1 MKPIALKIAGL
12 HSFRE
17 EQEIPFDQLSELG
30 VFGIFGPTGSG
41 KSSILD
47 AMTLALYGTVVRAGR
62 RTQGILNHAEK
73 HVKVSFTFSLGQGRE
88 RRVYRVERRYA
99 RKDQLA
105 VNNTHSRLISVQDGQ
120 EEVLADKDREV
131 TEQITGLLGLK
142 EEDFTRAVVLPQG
155 KFAEFLNLG
164 GKERRE
170 MLQRLFSLEQ
180 YGNVL
185 INKVNDR
192 VKTAETSYIEVES
205 EQKGLGDASPAAVTQ
220 AQTVLATAKQA
231 EEQAVLAYKLAE
243 ERYAEAKE
251 VYNLQGEKARKQAEL
266 TAHRQREPEI
276 GQMAAA
282 LELAEKAERAAVV
295 LEEFLTSQTSEQT
308 AAAAKQQAVEQ
319 AARLAE
325 VSKQLSAAYNA
336 AREARLKREPELI
349 EQRTKL
355 EAARQLE
362 EQVTQLTEDVA
373 GLAAQQKQQQV
384 VAKMAG
390 ETLAQQAM
398 RSQHLVDRIKKLEQ
412 QVAGAS
418 ISAAQRTKVQECITG
433 AQVLMQNLA
442 AAEKIKQA
450 GVQRKQQCETAEAAA
465 KQAEEKRRQVELRLN
480 TLEAAEAKAAEAQLQ
495 AAAAQLDQLLAG
507 EKRAA
512 AVRLA
517 GELIDGKPCPVCGS
531 GHHPCPA
538 NTGTNDDYID
548 GNAHF
553 EQEIAAAKERIAL
566 LTQTL
571 AETGKAVAA
580 ERQNLA
586 EAGALAAA
594 LSQQAAT
601 AVTELDKVRAEYVE
615 ARDAANAVREQ
626 LIQALQAADET
637 VAGQMTADAV
647 LKHVRELA
655 EYISNQDTLVE
666 TLTKQLISHR
676 QEYDGCQTEI
686 NTLQQSV
693 QEAEAGLAAI
703 TARVSA
709 ANEHV
714 TAKQQELVV
723 ITQGIPASQLLARIA
738 QALETVRREEGL
750 AKERDEQAAE
760 ALAVAEQARTR
771 AETSWLEAV
780 GRRETI
786 QVRLD
791 AKLREEG
798 FTDVSAM
805 AAARLPAARQEEG
818 RRLLKT
824 YAETEQRLTAQ
835 CEQLLEALK
844 GRDVTEADWEQSKQL
859 LAQTEN
865 EKNMATRD
873 RVEADKECR
882 DLAVKHQRW
891 SELEAVRLTL
901 KERKDCLVALR
912 TLLRGNVFVE
922 FLAQEQMELV
932 ARQASDRLKQIT
944 QHRYAL
950 ELNSDGGFLIRDD
963 ANGGVK
969 RPVSTLS
976 GGETFQTALA
986 LSLALSA
993 QIQLKGKYP
1002 LEFFFLDE
1010 GFGSLDQHALDVAMS
1025 TLEKLHIERLTI
1037 GIISHVSELKQRMQH
1052 RLVVEPAEPAGRGSR
1067 VRVEEA

>member
-1 MKPIALKIAGL
+1 MKPIILKIAGL

-47 AMTLALYGTVVRAGR
+47 AMTLALYGAVVRAGR

-73 HVKVSFTFSLGQGRE
+73 HVKVSFAFSLGQGSE
-88 RRVYRVERRYA
+88 RRMYRVERRYV

-105 VNNTHSRLISVQDGQ
+105 VNNTHSRLIEVKDGQ

-205 EQKGLGDASPAAVTQ
+205 EQKGLGDASPAAVAN
-220 AQTVLATAKQA
+220 AQTALVIAAQA
-231 EEQAVLAYKLAE
+231 EEQAVQAYRLAE
-243 ERYAEAKE
+243 EQYAEAKT
-251 VYNLQGEKARKQAEL
+251 VYNLLGETARKQAEL
-266 TAHRQREPEI
+266 TAHRLREQEI
-276 GQMAAA
+276 KQVAVA
-282 LELAEKAERAAVV
+282 LQLAEKADRAGVV
-295 LEEFLTSQTSEQT
+295 LAEFVTSQDSEQT
-308 AAAAKQQAVEQ
+308 AVAFKQQTAEQ
-319 AARLAE
+319 AARLAA
-325 VSKQLSAAYNA
+325 VSKQLGVAYNA
-336 AREARLKREPELI
+336 AREVRLKREPELI
-349 EQRTKL
+349 EERLRL

-362 EQVTQLTEDVA
+362 EQLTQLTEGVA
-373 GLAAQQKQQQV
+373 VLTAQQQQQQI
-384 VAKMAG
+384 AATRAG
-390 ETLAQQAM
+390 GLLVQQVT
-398 RSQHLVDRIKKLEQ
+398 RSQQLSDSSQQLEQ
-412 QVAGAS
+412 QIAMAT
-418 ISAAQRTKVQECITG
+418 ISAAQRTKVQDCITG
-433 AQVLMQNLA
+433 AQVLTQNLA
-442 AAEKIKQA
+442 AADKIKQA
-450 GVQRKQQCETAEAAA
+450 GVQRKQQWETAVAAA
-465 KQAEEKRRQVELRLN
+465 KQAEANRQQIELRLN
-480 TLEAAEAKAAEAQLQ
+480 TLEVAEAKAAEAQLQ
-495 AAAAQLDQLLAG
+495 AAADQLDQLLAG

-517 GELIDGKPCPVCGS
+517 CELIAGQPCPVCGS
-531 GHHPCPA
+531 DSHPYPA
-538 NTGTNDDYID
+538 NSSSNPGDSA
-548 GNAHF
+548 GHAHF
-553 EQEIAAAKERIAL
+553 EQEIAAAKERIAR

-586 EAGALAAA
+586 EASAFAAA
-594 LSQQAAT
+594 LSQQTAT
-601 AVTELDKVRAEYVE
+601 AGTELDKVRADYIE
-615 ARDAANAVREQ
+615 ARDAANAVRDQ
-626 LIQALQAADET
+626 LLQALQAAGKT
-637 VAGQMTADAV
+637 AAIQVNADAV

-655 EYISNQDTLVE
+655 EYISNQDVLVE
-666 TLTKQLISHR
+666 TLTKHLLSQR
-676 QEYDGCQTEI
+676 QEYDSCQREI

-693 QEAEAGLAAI
+693 QAAESGLATI
-703 TARVSA
+703 TARVGA
-709 ANEHV
+709 ANEQV
-714 TAKQQELVV
+714 ATKQQELAA
-723 ITQGIPASQLLARIA
+723 ITQGIPAGQLLARTA
-738 QALETVRREEGL
+738 QVLETVRREEGL
-750 AKERDEQAAE
+750 AKERAEQAAE
-760 ALAVAEQARTR
+760 ALIVAQQAQAR
-771 AETSWLEAV
+771 AETSWLEAI
-780 GRRETI
+780 GRREAS

-791 AKLREEG
+791 FKLREEG
-798 FTDVSAM
+798 FADVHAMTAAQLSA
-805 AAARLPAARQEEG
+805 ASQEES
-818 RRLLKT
+818 RSQLKT
-824 YAETEQRLTAQ
+824 YAEAEQRLTAQ
-835 CEQLLEALK
+835 CEQLLEALQ
-844 GRDVTEADWEQSKQL
+844 GRTVTESDWEQSKQL
-859 LAQTEN
+859 LAQTEVQ
-865 EKNMATRD
+865 KNIATRD

-891 SELEAVRLTL
+891 AELEAVRLTV
-901 KERKDCLVALR
+901 KEQKDCLVALR
-912 TLLRGNVFVE
+912 TLLRGNIFVE

-932 ARQASDRLKQIT
+932 ARQASERLKQIT

-950 ELNSDGGFLIRDD
+950 ELSSDGGFLIRDD

-1037 GIISHVSELKQRMQH
+1037 GIISHVAELKQRMPR